1 MLTKEGLPLLRYCT
15 RDVKY
20 MKGSDCS
27 CGRTGVRTA
36 KILGRVDDML
46 VIRGINFFQG
56 QIELIITSIPEIGTH
71 FQIVVQW
78 VKHLDE

>member
-1 MLTKEGLPLLRYCT
+1 MR
-15 RDVKY
+15 
-20 MKGSDCS
+20 
-27 CGRTGVRTA
+27 VRTA

-46 VIRGINFFQG
+46 VIRGINVFPG
-56 QIELIITSIPEIGTH
+56 QIEHIIMSIPEIGTH